1 MLIKLF
7 EQWVSEMEDTQ
18 DSIKIQVNSAEAGEF
33 EIIAKESK
41 ADPNQ
46 FSKTFIAVSSTNPEI
61 SKGASVSV
69 SPTIDKDGDF
79 DVVVVNDPKKSEDI
93 LTYSGKVNIM

>member
-7 EQWVSEMEDTQ
+7 EQWVAEKEVDL
-18 DSIKIQVNSAEAGEF
+18 DSTKIQVNSSEAGEF

-46 FSKTFIAVSSTNPEI
+46 FSKTFIVISSTNPKI
-61 SKGASVSV
+61 SQGASVSV
-69 SPTIDKDGDF
+69 SPTIDKEGDF

-93 LTYSGKVNIM
+93 LTYSGKVNIV